1 MKKNLFTL
9 LLLLSPMFAHSVF
22 AQGGPHFRFFKFDDN
37 ALINSMSDNGL
48 WAAADATNADNTL
61 FRIGPRLINI
71 ETEESTLLTAAY
83 DESDIISAAANDVSN
98 DGSIVVGEFN
108 EQPAYWS
115 KSTGRYT
122 LLSTGTEANG
132 GVAFSVTADGRYAV
146 GKLTYASDLYKE
158 TQALWD
164 ISTGELIPTPGIPT
178 KDMAHE
184 DKGQNRFVN
193 ISADGRYILG
203 CMSFSYLPMNLYAG
217 GLCYYVYDT
226 ENESYS
232 MVGFIDDPVF
242 SWEAKADNM
251 SHISNA
257 RLSNNGLWVTGS
269 AHIVKDVEGSE
280 FGSEHEAPY
289 LMNVATGEF
298 TLFDAT
304 EDADK
309 GGWVVDNLGNVM
321 GASPISNPYRD
332 WSVRSGQYW
341 FDLDLIL
348 KQKYG
353 IDYSA
358 KTGYA
363 NTGTPMTISD
373 DGCKM
378 AVMADIE
385 GSYVLEI
392 PETFVSACTDIDLLG
407 QYAVSP
413 TAGTALSKLQRIK
426 IGFERNIKVLGAAN
440 CVEIRDAEGSTVYTS
455 LGFSAEN
462 QSKTVN
468 ITFRKGTLEDG
479 KAYTLHIPAG
489 SICIDGDEKRTNK
502 DINIG
507 YMGRADVPVQLTKVY
522 PADNA
527 TFAQIDYLGNPIIL
541 TFDTDVMISEAVT
554 ADLYQAD
561 DAAPCAHLLMS
572 YGGKQVA
579 VYPATTE
586 YLYKDVRYKVVIPAG
601 AITDL
606 AGNNGNSEIVLN
618 YVGAYEREISFDDK
632 TIFQDN
638 FNNGLMNFMLY
649 EGDCRMPNSAMQ
661 SWGFADATNYPW
673 SLVRDNTSS
682 TDMAACSHSC
692 YEPAGKSD
700 DWMVTPQ
707 VFIPDNLCVLKFQGQ
722 SYLNTATDMLRVIV
736 WESNSVYNVLNT
748 SIVEKMRNEGTTVF
762 HERLTPGATEE
773 GLDGEWTE
781 YTVDLRTF
789 AGKNIYIAFVNENE
803 AQSAI
808 MIDNVEVTHNI
819 PFLVTL
825 DNETSV
831 VDKADIIIKGR
842 ITIDTEAETYSSA
855 QLTLKNAA
863 GIVVSTLSE
872 ENLNLKKGD
881 IYAFEFPNA
890 LPLENGKN
898 NAYSID
904 VRFNDTEN
912 TIKSSVKNLQFRPV
926 KRVVLEEMTG
936 QSCVNCPLGK
946 LAIEKISN
954 TFGNQFIPI
963 ALHTYT
969 GDNLGAGLEAYNSFL
984 GLNAAPSG
992 IINRSGL
999 ISAPMI
1005 SVDGDYRFN
1014 GINGEKLWL
1023 DLVQEELT
1031 MPADAEISATASFN
1045 TDSTGIVIP
1054 CTVKF
1059 ALEAENQNLNL
1070 FAVILEDNV
1079 KGYQRN
1085 TFGGISDPDLGE
1097 WGEGGSLSAGTA
1109 YPFYHNHVVRTTI
1122 GQTFNGTGGYIPT
1135 NVEAGRE
1142 YRADITAA
1150 LPASATDLSRLQVA
1164 VMMID
1169 ANTGRVVNAAQC
1181 AVKAYD
1187 PVGIRP
1193 ATTYTPA
1200 VRTAGGEVIV
1210 QTSETAHVQIY
1221 TSSGRLLA
1229 STEGQGTLR
1238 LSAQGYHGMIV
1249 AKVTT
1254 ASGCFAKKLLL
1265 NR

>member
-1 MKKNLFTL
+1 MKRSLFTL

-22 AQGGPHFRFFKFDDN
+22 AQGEPRFRFFKFDDN

-48 WAAADATNADNTL
+48 WAAADATNSANSL
-61 FRIGPRLINI
+61 FRTGPRLINI
-71 ETEESTLLTAAY
+71 ETEESTLLTSAY
-83 DESDIISAAANDVSN
+83 DESEIISAAANDVSN
-98 DGSIVVGEFN
+98 DGSIVVGELN
-108 EQPAYWS
+108 EKPAYWS
-115 KSTGRYT
+115 KATGQYT
-122 LLSTGTEANG
+122 LLSTGTEADG
-132 GVAFSVTADGRYAV
+132 GVVFSITTDGRYAV
-146 GKLTYASDLYKE
+146 GKLTYSADLYKE

-164 ISTGELIPTPGIPT
+164 ITTGELVPTPGIPT

-203 CMSFSYLPMNLYAG
+203 CMSFSYLPMDEYAG
-217 GLCYYVYDT
+217 GLCYYIYDT
-226 ENESYS
+226 ENDSYS
-232 MVGFIDDPVF
+232 MVGFDDDPVF
-242 SWEAKADNM
+242 SWEAKADYM

-269 AHIVKDVEGSE
+269 AHIVKDVEGSS
-280 FGSEHEAPY
+280 FGTEYEAPY

-341 FDLDLIL
+341 FDIDLIL

-353 IDYSA
+353 IDYTA

-363 NTGTPMTISD
+363 NTGTPMTVSD
-373 DGCKM
+373 NGCKM

-392 PETFVSACTDIDLLG
+392 PETFVSTCTDIDLLG

-413 TAGTALSKLQRIK
+413 TAGTTLSKLQKIK
-426 IGFERNIKVLGAAN
+426 ISFERNVKVLGAGN
-440 CVEIRDAEGSTVYTS
+440 SVEIRDAEGSTVYTS
-455 LGFSAEN
+455 VGFSAES

-468 ITFRKGTLEDG
+468 ITFRKGTLEAG

-489 SICIDGDEKRTNK
+489 SICIDGDETRTNR
-502 DINIG
+502 DINIA
-507 YMGRADVPVQLTKVY
+507 YMGRADEPVQLTNVH

-527 TFAQIDYLGNPIIL
+527 TFAQIDYSANPILL
-541 TFDTDVMISEAVT
+541 TFDTEVMIADAVQ

-561 DAAPCAHLLMS
+561 DAEPCARLLMS

-618 YVGAYEREISFDDK
+618 YIGAYEREISFDDK
-632 TIFQDN
+632 TLFQDN
-638 FNNGLMNFMLY
+638 FDNGLMNFMFY
-649 EGDCRMPNSAMQ
+649 EGDCRTPNSTMQ

-673 SLVRDNTSS
+673 SLVRDNASS

-707 VFIPDNLCVLKFQGQ
+707 VFVPDNLCVLKFQGQ

-736 WESNSVYNVLNT
+736 WESNNVYNVLNT
-748 SIVEKMRNEGTTVF
+748 SIVEKMRSEGITVF
-762 HERLTPGATEE
+762 HERLTPGATED

-781 YTVDLRTF
+781 YSVDLRAF

-825 DNETSV
+825 DNASSV
-831 VDKADIIIKGR
+831 VNKADMIIKGR

-855 QLTLKNAA
+855 RLTLKNEA

-872 ENLNLKKGD
+872 DNLNLKKGD
-881 IYAFEFPNA
+881 VYAFEFPIA

-904 VRFNDTEN
+904 VRLNDTEN
-912 TIKSSVKNLQFRPV
+912 TIKSSVKNLQFQPV
-926 KRVVLEEMTG
+926 KRVILEEMTG
-936 QSCVNCPLGK
+936 QGCVNCPLGK
-946 LAIEKISN
+946 LAIEKITG
-954 TFGNQFIPI
+954 TFGDQFIPI

-984 GLNAAPSG
+984 GLSAAPSG
-992 IINRSGL
+992 IINRSGR
-999 ISAPMI
+999 ISSPMI
-1005 SVDGDYRFN
+1005 SVDGDYGFT
-1014 GINGEKLWL
+1014 GVNGEKLWL
-1023 DLVQEELT
+1023 DLVQEELAV
-1031 MPADAEISATASFN
+1031 PADADITATASFN
-1045 TDSTGIVIP
+1045 ADSTGIVIP

-1085 TFGGISDPDLGE
+1085 TFGGISDSDLGE
-1097 WGEGGSLSAGTA
+1097 WGEGGSLSAGTS
-1109 YPFYHNHVVRTTI
+1109 YPYYHNHVARATI

-1135 NVEAGRE
+1135 SVEAGKE
-1142 YRADITAA
+1142 YRAGITTD
-1150 LPASATDLSRLQVA
+1150 LPANATDLSRLHVV

-1193 ATTYTPA
+1193 TTADAP
-1200 VRTAGGEVIV
+1200 VIRTAGGEITV
-1210 QTSETAHVQIY
+1210 QTSEKAHVQIY
-1221 TSSGRLLA
+1221 TSGGLLLA
-1229 STEGQGTLR
+1229 STEGQGTLTV
-1238 LSAQGYHGMIV
+1238 SARGYKGMIV
-1249 AKVTT
+1249 AKVST
-1254 ASGCFAKKLLL
+1254 ASGSFAKKLML
-1265 NR
+1265 N